1 MATQGY
7 GTAPGRN
14 SMNAVG
20 TSLPRSVTTKPVPII
35 LSEMKKQPQVKGPS
49 K

>member
-7 GTAPGRN
+7 GTSPGRTPA
-14 SMNAVG
+14 NAVG
-20 TSLPRSVTTKPVPII
+20 TSLPRSVTTKPVPLI
-35 LSEMKKQPQVKGPS
+35 LSAMKTPVKGKS